1 MLPFVNRKKEL
12 LQLDQLLKKPQF
24 VVFYGRRRHG
34 KTRLL
39 RHWLD
44 THNGIYLQAIE
55 GNEQI
60 QLNQLYFDLV
70 NQIDL
75 PAPPQNWDQ
84 FFKLIDSTLRPIIL
98 CIDEFP
104 YLVETNTS
112 LPNILQKWWDH
123 RKKKNVSLILSGS
136 SRRMM
141 EGIFLDDKAPLFGRA
156 DQIIRLQE
164 MSYDAFCSVLHLSQK
179 SQKSFQLYSITGGIP
194 KYWEMINPKN
204 SVLQNVEDL
213 FFSISSIMEQEPHKW
228 LEDDKVKELIPLSVL
243 TAIGNGAHKPSEI
256 ASRMNTKQTN
266 LSRTLELLTKYDFIK
281 KEIPFGVSPKD
292 NKKILYSITDP
303 TLKFWFDIYQVHR
316 NLWKNYTLD
325 QKVKLIHLHSSQVF
339 EQYLRMHLGGQRYWE
354 SNLEFDAITKKQD
367 KLEVYEMKFSSL
379 TPLSRKTLLA
389 ALKLKWEKC
398 QLSKVHPQ
406 PHFIILG
413 LEALSRKNL
422 STTAG

>member
-44 THNGIYLQAIE
+44 SHKGIYLQAIE
-55 GNEQI
+55 GNEQV

-84 FFKLIDSTLRPIIL
+84 FFKLIDSTQAPLIL

-104 YLVETNTS
+104 YLVETNPS
-112 LPNILQKWWDH
+112 LPSILQKWWDH
-123 RKKKNVSLILSGS
+123 RKKKNISLILSGS

-141 EGIFLDDKAPLFGRA
+141 ENIFLDDKAPLFGRA
-156 DQIIRLQE
+156 SQIIRLQS
-164 MSYDAFCSVLHLSQK
+164 MSYSAFCAALHVNPK
-179 SQKSFQLYSITGGIP
+179 AQKSFQLYSITGGIP
-194 KYWEMINPKN
+194 KYWELINPKN
-204 SVLQNVEDL
+204 TVLQNVEEL
-213 FFSISSIMEQEPHKW
+213 YFSISSIMEQEPHKW
-228 LEDDKVKELIPLSVL
+228 LEDDKVKELVPLSVL

-266 LSRTLELLTKYDFIK
+266 LSRTFELLTKYDFIK

-292 NKKILYSITDP
+292 NKKVLYSIADP

-316 NLWKNYTLD
+316 NVWKNYTSEE
-325 QKVKLIHLHSSQVF
+325 KNHLLLQHSSQVF
-339 EQYLRMHLGGQRYWE
+339 EQKLRENVNGQRYWE
-354 SNLEFDAITKKQD
+354 SHIEFDAITRTQNQ
-367 KLEVYEMKFSSL
+367 LVVYEMKFNAL
-379 TPLSRKTLLA
+379 TDSMRKTLLTD
-389 ALKLKWEKC
+389 LKLKWEKC
-398 QLSKVHPQ
+398 QLYTSYPN
-406 PHFIILG
+406 PHFIVLG
-413 LEALSRKNL
+413 MDALAMKDL
-422 STTAG
+422 